1 MRKGPKVEML
11 SRSEWEKINNKHSF
25 DRAGENPF
33 SKWLIRFH
41 CTLPLKARSLVQNY
55 MFQSTVSKKF
65 CLEKQKQRH
74 LSQMWSGRLFI

>member
-1 MRKGPKVEML
+1 MQKGQKVEML
-11 SRSEWEKINNKHSF
+11 SKSELEEQNNKHSF

-41 CTLPLKARSLVQNY
+41 CTLLLKARSLVQNY

-65 CLEKQKQRH
+65 CLE
-74 LSQMWSGRLFI
+74 